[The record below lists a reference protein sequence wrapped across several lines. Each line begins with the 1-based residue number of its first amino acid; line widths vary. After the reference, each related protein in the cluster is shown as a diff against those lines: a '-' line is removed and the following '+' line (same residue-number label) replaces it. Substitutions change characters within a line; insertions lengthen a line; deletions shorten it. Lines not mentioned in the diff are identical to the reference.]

1 MTFERRRPLLRTLFA
16 NLAVTG
22 PLLFTAAC
30 TSVGPSTKNVLKSP
44 QTASM
49 VQGIRIIDVNETV
62 ARRLEDIAVKPSFA
76 SALGDAAPIG
86 AVVGP
91 GDILEVTIWEA
102 PPAALFGS
110 SVASRT
116 DFSPETSRGTA
127 LPAFLVGPSGKI
139 SIPFAGMVPVAGLTL
154 RQIEQEVTAR
164 LQGKAHLPQVM
175 VRLASNATA
184 TVTVVGE
191 VTKSTNMPL
200 TPKGER
206 LLDALAAA
214 GGTKEAINKTSVQ
227 ISRNGTVTTM
237 PLEAVIGDPRQN
249 IILRTGDVVT
259 AFYQP
264 YSFTVMGATGRNDEI
279 KFEST
284 GLTLAQALGRMGG
297 LQDGRADPKGLFL
310 FRWEDP
316 ALVPDRAGATTRP
329 DGRVPV
335 VYRVNLRDTATFFA
349 MQHFAVRD
357 KDVLFVS
364 NSPVAEFQRFI
375 GVVAQAFIP
384 ISTVDNALNR
394 N

>member
-1 MTFERRRPLLRTLFA
+1 MTFERRRPLLRTLST
-16 NLAVTG
+16 LAVAG
-22 PLLFTAAC
+22 PLLLTAAC
-30 TSVGPSTKNVLKSP
+30 TSVGPSTKTVLKSP
-44 QTASM
+44 QTAST

-62 ARRLEDIAVKPSFA
+62 ARRLEDTAIKSSFA
-76 SALGDAAPIG
+76 STLGDARPIG

-91 GDILEVTIWEA
+91 GDVLEITIWEA

-110 SVASRT
+110 GSASRT

-127 LPAFLVGPSGKI
+127 LPAFLVGPSGQI
-139 SIPFAGMVPVAGLTL
+139 SVPFAGMVPVAGLTL
-154 RQIEQEVTAR
+154 RQIEQEITAR
-164 LQGKAHLPQVM
+164 LRGKAHLPQVM

-191 VTKSTNMPL
+191 VTKSTSMPL

-214 GGTKEAINKTSVQ
+214 GGTKESINKTSVQ
-227 ISRNGTVTTM
+227 ISRNGTITTM

-264 YSFTVMGATGRNDEI
+264 FSFTVMGATGRNDEI

-316 ALVPDRAGATTRP
+316 ALVPDLAGATTGP

-349 MQHFAVRD
+349 MQHFAMRD
-357 KDVLFVS
+357 KDVVFVS